1 MREVNVIGKTKT
13 VFGKTGLPDGNE
25 VTIIRYRLYDNG
37 AYKEVGRTIKVV
49 PSLQFLDILQIQ
61 MQYDNLINL

>member
-13 VFGKTGLPDGNE
+13 VFDKTGKPDGNE
-25 VTIIRYRLYDNG
+25 VTIIRYRLHDDGKYE
-37 AYKEVGRTIKVV
+37 EVNRTVKVV

-61 MQYDNLINL
+61 MQYDNLINI

>member
-1 MREVNVIGKTKT
+1 MREVNVISNTKT
-13 VFGKTGLPDGNE
+13 VFDKTGQVDGNE
-25 VTIIRYRLYDNG
+25 VTIIRYRLHDDGKYE
-37 AYKEVGRTIKVV
+37 EVIRAIKVV